1 MSTAPIATREI
12 DAVNTLLSIVGELP
26 ITTLEGALNA
36 DALLARRT
44 LQDTLI
50 EFQNE
55 GWWFNTEDNY
65 DLVPDSQ
72 GEINVAESVRNVDID
87 PRDSFDVDVVLR
99 GRKLYD
105 RKNHTYLF
113 TKTLKA
119 KLTHALAF
127 DELPQSAKNY
137 VIAWSAMRY
146 QVKILGVTDMHTA
159 LSQDYTRAR
168 TTFINEDIRN
178 SDRNYLDL
186 SPNSRMGFNSIHR
199 VLRRGR

>member
-1 MSTAPIATREI
+1 MATAPIATREI

-26 ITTLEGALNA
+26 VTTLEGPLNA

-55 GWWFNTEDNY
+55 GWWFNTEDNFL
-65 DLVPDSQ
+65 LVPDSQ

-105 RKNHTYLF
+105 RKNHTYKF
-113 TKTLKA
+113 TRPLKV

-127 DELPQSAKNY
+127 DDLPQSAKNY
-137 VIAWSAMRY
+137 VIAWAALRY
-146 QVKILGVTDMHTA
+146 QVKVLGVTDMHTA
-159 LSQDYTRAR
+159 LSQDYVQAR

>member
-55 GWWFNTEDNY
+55 GWWFNTEDNF

-105 RKNHTYLF
+105 RKNHTYKF
-113 TKTLKA
+113 TRPLKA

-127 DELPQSAKNY
+127 DDLPQSAKNY

-146 QVKILGVTDMHTA
+146 QVKVLGVTDMHTA
-159 LSQDYTRAR
+159 LSQEYVRAR